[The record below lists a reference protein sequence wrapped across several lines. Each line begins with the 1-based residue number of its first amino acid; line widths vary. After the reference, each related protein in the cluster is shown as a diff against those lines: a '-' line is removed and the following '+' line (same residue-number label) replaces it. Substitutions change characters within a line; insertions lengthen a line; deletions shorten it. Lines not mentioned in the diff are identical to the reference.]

1 LKIIRMG
8 CHRCCECSQK
18 FEAYDAEE
26 YAEEEGLEDPDYDTC
41 PDCLGL
47 AAIKAEQEAEKD
59 AHTKKQDAELV
70 ALRAEVMSLRKKLA
84 ASSTID
90 LTNDDDDD
98 DDDDSDT
105 KQPATKKAKV
115 SGTVWVIV
123 KGDWPDHPGQQ
134 LVDVDVLGTYSSEEK
149 AEAAM
154 EEFIEE
160 GGWEQGYGYHQ
171 GSSSESTI
179 QIIAK
184 TIDDPAE

>member
-1 LKIIRMG
+1 MG
-8 CHRCCECSQK
+8 CHECCECGDK

-26 YAEEEGLEDPDYDTC
+26 YAGEDEEPDYDTC
-41 PDCLGL
+41 PSCLER
-47 AAIKAEQEAEKD
+47 ASIQAKKDTKMKRQE
-59 AHTKKQDAELV
+59 AELV
-70 ALRAEVMSLRKKLA
+70 ALRAEVKSLRAKLA

-90 LTNDDDDD
+90 LTKDDDDS
-98 DDDDSDT
+98 DDDSDT

-123 KGDWPDHPGQQ
+123 KGDWPDVPHSQ
-134 LVDVDVLGTYSSEEK
+134 LVDVDVLGTYSSEDR

-160 GGWEQGYGYHQ
+160 GGWMRGYGYHQ

>member
-1 LKIIRMG
+1 M
-8 CHRCCECSQK
+8 
-18 FEAYDAEE
+18 
-26 YAEEEGLEDPDYDTC
+26 
-41 PDCLGL
+41 
-47 AAIKAEQEAEKD
+47 
-59 AHTKKQDAELV
+59 

-134 LVDVDVLGTYSSEEK
+134 LVDVDVLGTYSSKEK

>member
-1 LKIIRMG
+1 MG
-8 CHRCCECSQK
+8 IRCCECSQI
-18 FEAYDAEE
+18 FERYHAEN
-26 YAEEEGLEDPDYDTC
+26 YAEDEGLDYQYHTC
-41 PDCLGL
+41 PDCL
-47 AAIKAEQEAEKD
+47 ARAKKEAEKD
-59 AHTKKQDAELV
+59 AYIKKQDADLA
-70 ALRAEVMSLRKKLA
+70 ALRAEVISLRKKLA

-98 DDDDSDT
+98 SDTNT
-105 KQPATKKAKV
+105 KQPAIKKAKV

-123 KGDWPDHPGQQ
+123 KGDWPDRPHSQ
-134 LVDVDVLGTYSSEEK
+134 LVDVDVLGTYSTEEK

-154 EEFIEE
+154 EDFIEE
-160 GGWEQGYGYHQ
+160 GGWMRGYGYHQ

>member
-1 LKIIRMG
+1 
-8 CHRCCECSQK
+8 
-18 FEAYDAEE
+18 
-26 YAEEEGLEDPDYDTC
+26 
-41 PDCLGL
+41 
-47 AAIKAEQEAEKD
+47 
-59 AHTKKQDAELV
+59 
-70 ALRAEVMSLRKKLA
+70 MSLRKKLA

-90 LTNDDDDD
+90 LTNDD